1 MAVDLPLP
9 PASLFKSSSIGT
21 MTEESLQQ
29 PTPNPKIS
37 TSSAETSTSSTD
49 LNAETEI
56 RQEIDPPA
64 NLVFDL
70 ENFFNYWLTSS
81 SNAASKKTE
90 NDENNKFLKKSI
102 VKVLMDS
109 MAELKSEHSF
119 RRVEPKSSCRSRGS
133 WTPNAIEHNTNED
146 RVGLYDFFFLYY

>member
-1 MAVDLPLP
+1 VAVDLPLP
-9 PASLFKSSSIGT
+9 PASLLKSSSIGT
-21 MTEESLQQ
+21 MTEESLQR
-29 PTPNPKIS
+29 PTPNPKIT
-37 TSSAETSTSSTD
+37 TSSTETSTSSTD
-49 LNAETEI
+49 LNTEAEI
-56 RQEIDPPA
+56 RQEKRDVSSSPTEAEKSSGSIDPPS

-119 RRVEPKSSCRSRGS
+119 RRVEPKSSCRSRVKS
-133 WTPNAIEHNTNED
+133 
-146 RVGLYDFFFLYY
+146 